1 MKNKHLS
8 LDERFEIEKGLNNNL
23 SFKQIGAS
31 IDIGTQ
37 NFTHMI

>member
-23 SFKQIGAS
+23 SFKQIGNS
-31 IDIGTQ
+31 IGRVVLLYQ
-37 NFTHMI
+37 EK